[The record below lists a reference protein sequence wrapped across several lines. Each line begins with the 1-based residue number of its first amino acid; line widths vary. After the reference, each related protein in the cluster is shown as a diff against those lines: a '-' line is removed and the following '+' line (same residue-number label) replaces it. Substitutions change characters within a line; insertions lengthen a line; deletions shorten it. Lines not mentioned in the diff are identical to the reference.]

1 VVAAVKKARTRRR
14 VWLARGL
21 KTLRILLL
29 LLVGML
35 LLVTLVLVFPATRA
49 RILGLGLDLATGN
62 LPGEWTV
69 AGAGWPE
76 LGRLEF
82 DRVVWTNESGDGKVD
97 TLVVL
102 DRVEL
107 ELDLGALRHREL
119 GVRGLVLD
127 LSLIDLPAI
136 EKLGGEEMSSPA
148 DTVVGEPASMPY
160 FREGSWPLLPAAFLD
175 SLVIVVDRGRLT
187 PELTVSE
194 LSLTAG
200 LDLRPGG
207 RPHAWLSDSGFL
219 LVCPA
224 RGTTTMEVGI
234 PGFSLHADP
243 DNASAVLDSL
253 SLAVPGLTMSDLADS
268 TFATAWTA
276 GGGAVLVVNGSFGNG
291 DGGER
296 RVDLQGKFRLPGP
309 GRFAGMLPG
318 DLPAEAMDPGRGSF
332 NLAAELTG
340 PDFNLD
346 SASLRLDLA
355 ATPWLENGFLS
366 GSLAGTS
373 ARVDTLSLSVW
384 GVDVTARGEAD
395 TSRVD
400 LSFLVELTDE
410 RILQILGG
418 DGFRNAR
425 GSARLEG
432 EIAGPLEAPDGSL
445 DLSAS
450 LATDDF
456 SLPRGTAAI
465 RLAGDRMSA
474 ELGAG
479 GEIHLGTFQLDSLK
493 AGWEGSRQG
502 RAIAGDPDYSQSFSL
517 DIWLPDLTVALAG
530 AAGGD
535 TLRQVRLDSLELRT
549 LDERASL
556 ADPVVFRYTPDGRLM
571 QLEGFSLVGDAG
583 HLNLEGKLSPEA
595 LDFKG
600 AVDLDLK
607 EGLLNSIFPS
617 GIWSRDGGVDL
628 TLKGDLN
635 LAGTM
640 EGPVFGGGVQAAV
653 VSHRDNPSLVAAA
666 DFELAQGDTSG
677 LKAGISLTAG
687 TVSLLKGLV
696 IWPGRADL
704 RQGTWVPDPDRGLIV
719 DFPEQVIPLRT
730 VDSLLPTET
739 GLRGDLGFFAR
750 MAPDSSGAERL
761 QGRVHAEHLLVEL
774 PNSSR
779 MDLVLDC
786 RLEGTPID
794 PGVGGKITIKSGFI
808 RIPEIPRNLLPV
820 EGESLLWQAFADSGS
835 AGLSFV
841 DSLMILAE
849 EQGPVVVPSG
859 PGFLPDME
867 LVIEIPGGLVVH
879 GYGLNVD
886 LEGKLEVTRGRD
898 EDGVAVPVLDGYI
911 RLKEGTLQF
920 MNRVFTFTTAE
931 IIFNGEVPT
940 DPRLDI
946 NLEAEVS
953 GYRVLIDVRGRG
965 SSPEISLTSEPDLQQ
980 ADIMSLLLFGQTMND
995 LDNDQRGRMQEEND
1009 PGQQLQQNLA
1019 ALAMVFGTTG
1029 MQQSMSSALGV
1040 DMVEFG
1046 SDSEGDSTLMVGKYL
1061 TPKVL
1066 VKYHQSLEKSGTYFM
1081 TLDYSINRFFKLV
1094 STYGQGEEDSGLE
1107 LKWLRRY

>member
-1 VVAAVKKARTRRR
+1 MARTRRR
-14 VWLARGL
+14 VWLIRGL

-29 LLVGML
+29 LLVGIL
-35 LLVTLVLVFPATRA
+35 LLVSLVMVFPATRA
-49 RILGLGLDLATGN
+49 RILGLGLDLATGS

-69 AGAGWPE
+69 GEAGWPE
-76 LGRLEF
+76 PGRLEF
-82 DRVVWTNESGDGKVD
+82 DQVVWTNGGGEGRID
-97 TLVVL
+97 TLMVL
-102 DRVEL
+102 DRLEL
-107 ELDLGALRHREL
+107 DLDLGALRHRDL

-127 LSLIDLPAI
+127 LSVIDLTAI
-136 EKLGGEEMSSPA
+136 EKLGGEEEPSPA
-148 DTVVGEPASMPY
+148 DTLNGDPASMPY
-160 FREGSWPLLPAAFLD
+160 FREGAWPPLPAAFLD
-175 SLVIVVDRGRLT
+175 SLVIVVERGRIT
-187 PELTVSE
+187 PGFLVHD

-200 LDLRPGG
+200 LDLRPGN
-207 RPHAWLSDSGFL
+207 RPHAWLSDSGFR
-219 LVCPA
+219 LVFLT
-224 RGTTTMEVGI
+224 RGTATVDVRI
-234 PGFSLHADP
+234 PGLSLHADP

-253 SLAVPGLTMSDLADS
+253 SLSVSGLTLPGLADS
-268 TFATAWTA
+268 TFAPAWTA
-276 GGGAVLVVNGSFGNG
+276 GGGAILAVNGTFGNG
-291 DGGER
+291 EGGQR

-309 GRFAGMLPG
+309 GRFSGMLPG
-318 DLPAEAMDPGRGSF
+318 DLPAEAMDPCQGGF
-332 NLAAELTG
+332 NLAAELAG
-340 PDFNLD
+340 SDSSLD

-355 ATPWLENGFLS
+355 ATPWLEKGLLS
-366 GSLAGTS
+366 GSLSGAS
-373 ARVDTLSLSVW
+373 ARVDTLALSLW
-384 GVDVTARGEAD
+384 GTGVTASGEVDTARVDV
-395 TSRVD
+395 
-400 LSFLVELTDE
+400 SFLVELADE

-432 EIAGPLEAPDGSL
+432 EIAGPLRALDGNL

-465 RLAGDRMSA
+465 RLDGDRMSA
-474 ELGAG
+474 EFGAA
-479 GEIHLGTFQLDSLK
+479 GEILLGTFQLDSLK
-493 AGWEGSRQG
+493 AGWEASRQG
-502 RAIAGDPDYSQSFSL
+502 RPLAGDPDYSQAFSL
-517 DIWLPDLTVALAG
+517 DLWAPDLTVTLSG

-535 TLRQVRLDSLELRT
+535 TLRQVRLDSLELES
-549 LDERASL
+549 LDERAFL
-556 ADPVVFRYTPDGRLM
+556 ADPVVFRYTPDGSLM

-583 HLNLEGKLSPEA
+583 HLDLEGRLSPEA
-595 LDFKG
+595 LDFNG
-600 AVDLDLK
+600 TVDLDLK
-607 EGLLNSIFPS
+607 EELLNSILPS

-653 VSHRDNPSLVAAA
+653 VSHRDHPPLVAAA
-666 DFELAQGDTSG
+666 DFKLAQGDTSG

-687 TVSLLKGLV
+687 TVSLLQGLV

-719 DFPEQVIPLRT
+719 DFPEQVIPLQT
-730 VDSLLPTET
+730 IDSLLPTET
-739 GLRGDLGFFAR
+739 GLRGDLEFFAR
-750 MAPDSSGAERL
+750 IAPDSSGAGRL

-779 MDLVLDC
+779 VDLVLDC
-786 RLEGTPID
+786 RLDGTPLD
-794 PGVGGKITIKSGFI
+794 PGAGGNITIKSGFI
-808 RIPEIPRNLLPV
+808 RIPEIPRSLLPV

-835 AGLSFV
+835 SGLSLA
-841 DSLMILAE
+841 DSLMILAA
-849 EQGPVVVPSG
+849 EQGPVLVPSG
-859 PGFLPDME
+859 PVFLPDME
-867 LVIEIPGGLVVH
+867 LEIEIPGRLIVH
-879 GYGLNVD
+879 GYGMNVE
-886 LEGKLEVTRGRD
+886 LEGMLQVTRGQD
-898 EDGVAVPVLDGYI
+898 EDGVAAPVLDGYI
-911 RLKEGTLQF
+911 RLKEGSLQF

-931 IIFNGEVPT
+931 IIFNGEVPA
-940 DPRLDI
+940 DPRLDV

-965 SSPEISLTSEPDLQQ
+965 SSPEISLTAEPDLQQ

-995 LDNDQRGRMQEEND
+995 LDNDQTGRMQEEND
-1009 PGQQLQQNLA
+1009 PRQQLQQNLA